1 MPVNL
6 HLGGGSTATEGIRRF
21 PVIENNYVE
30 NPFFDEDTHYPHS
43 QYLRNPSDWY
53 NGTTDSGTNVGV
65 KTPAHWRLFS
75 PLYTVAPPTDYRTAR
90 GLSFQRD
97 WISGSTEVHRFDT
110 NENDDD
116 AENWD
121 FSQVYPDLAEIAA
134 PTRPSI
140 NTDYETYN
148 PDDYKRVLKL
158 FGIGSELISYNANN
172 TARTFNAANA
182 DSPVM
187 SVCEDLTAVPAFPS
201 DKCWVKYEVWS
212 DAITPPEDAWYVR
225 YGAYVRCP
233 SHDMFRDDNFGG
245 IYIQRLDRQSSIEDN
260 AQTDFIAFHK
270 EGNQPNLFTGNI
282 GVTETITIG
291 GGGQAQKAQYYWGGL
306 ASDQSTTGYNVNSF
320 LQLNSISGEYKNA
333 EDYKFFKKVERQGD
347 IAVSPEGVKINIG
360 LYFCENQTNLDES
373 TTPTG
378 AIEIYQPFVH
388 FYDINGDIITN

>member
-53 NGTTDSGTNVGV
+53 NGAIEGTNVGV

-116 AENWD
+116 AKNWD

-134 PTRPSI
+134 PTRPSS

-148 PDDYKRVLKL
+148 PDDYKRVFKI
-158 FGIGSELISYNANN
+158 FGIGSELISYNADN
-172 TARTFNAANA
+172 TARTFNSASA
-182 DSPVM
+182 DSPIM
-187 SVCEDLTAVPAFPS
+187 SVCEDLSSIPSFPS
-201 DKCWVKYEVWS
+201 SKAWVKYELWS
-212 DAITPPEDAWYVR
+212 DQITIPANASYCQ

-233 SHDMFRDDNFGG
+233 SHDMFRDGNFGG
-245 IYIQRLDRQSSIEDN
+245 IYVQQLSRLSSINDN
-260 AQTDFIAFHK
+260 AYTDFIAFHK
-270 EGNQPNLFTGNI
+270 EGDQPNLFTGNI
-282 GVTETITIG
+282 GNSATLPLPVDS
-291 GGGQAQKAQYYWGGL
+291 AKKAQYYWGGL

-320 LQLNSISGEYKNA
+320 LQANNISGGYKNA
-333 EDYKFFKKVERQGD
+333 EDYKYFKKVEQSAPLGGEQYD
-347 IAVSPEGVKINIG
+347 YINIG

-388 FYDINGDIITN
+388 FYDSNGDIITN